1 MYDRRVL
8 NCLFFNTFLFFMK
21 SKHLVFTEEHIFY
34 GLIKSDKIK
43 ELLNFCTIDFYKLN
57 KQLEEFF
64 SKLPLRDN
72 YIPDYVSS
80 MDYLYDDIISVL
92 FFIKSLIKYK
102 KKIYCGCL
110 SKKEKIAF

>member
-8 NCLFFNTFLFFMK
+8 NCLFFNTFLFFIK

-43 ELLNFCTIDFYKLN
+43 ELLNFCTIDFYKLD